1 MKTTLFHTH
10 PLRWQGGFDQFLQ
23 WGWCSRNEQA
33 FWLRQQ
39 VLARPF
45 SSPLREASLIV
56 FTRMPIETALVQEL
70 CPESPGK
77 LAINWL
83 QQQQNVES
91 GSFWTEQNS
100 RAQGRL
106 FTSQGSAQWQFA
118 RRVDDVSGASLQGL
132 FDSASVQSCH
142 FDGELTASGLNVSGA
157 FSGAM
162 AQRWG
167 RAVAPGFVQVHAQQ
181 FQQNDA
187 VSFFAF
193 GHALASQWQ
202 SREPLAL
209 SFARL
214 QIGQEELVFDRWL
227 PALTVDAPRLDNFRW
242 QASLVNKAYRL
253 ELMVDGGNPRI
264 VPWAAMNERLPLG
277 GRRVIK
283 MTPFA
288 SLTMTLYRRGEAQPM
303 NTFKSNQA
311 WLTTAIPSNEVR
323 SRGPLAQA

>member
-1 MKTTLFHTH
+1 MKTTLFRTH
-10 PLRWQGGFDQFLQ
+10 QPRWQGGFDQFLQ
-23 WGWCSRNEQA
+23 WGWCHRNEQA

-39 VLARPF
+39 VLARPL

-56 FTRMPIETALVQEL
+56 FTRKPIETALVQEL
-70 CPESPGK
+70 GPEVPGK
-77 LAINWL
+77 LSVDWL

-91 GSFWTEQNS
+91 GSFWTEQNHQS
-100 RAQGRL
+100 QGRL
-106 FTSQGSAQWQFA
+106 FTSHGSAQWQLS
-118 RRVDDVSGASLQGL
+118 RRVNDASGTTLSGL
-132 FDSASVQSCH
+132 FDAASVQASH
-142 FDGELTASGLNVSGA
+142 FDGQLTAAGLTVDGA

-167 RAVAPGFVQVHAQQ
+167 KAVAPGFVQVHAQR
-181 FQQNDA
+181 FQQNEA
-187 VSFFAF
+187 VSLFAY

-209 SFARL
+209 SFARA
-214 QIGQEELVFDRWL
+214 QIGQEQLVFDRWL

-242 QASLVNKAYRL
+242 QANLVNKSYRL
-253 ELMVDGGNPRI
+253 ELMVDGGNPRL

-288 SLTMTLYRRGEAQPM
+288 SLTMTLYRRGKTQPLK
-303 NTFKSNQA
+303 TFKSNQA

-323 SRGPLAQA
+323 SRGPVAKA